1 MINASLDAT
10 AAAMSWTLFLVAKHA
25 AVQERL
31 RQEIERGVVDSRK
44 WPRTMSNFR
53 LRKWSSMNR

>member
-10 AAAMSWTLFLVAKHA
+10 AAAMQWALCLVAQCT

-31 RQEIERGVVDSRK
+31 RQELEEFFERHIR
-44 WPRTMSNFR
+44 
-53 LRKWSSMNR
+53 